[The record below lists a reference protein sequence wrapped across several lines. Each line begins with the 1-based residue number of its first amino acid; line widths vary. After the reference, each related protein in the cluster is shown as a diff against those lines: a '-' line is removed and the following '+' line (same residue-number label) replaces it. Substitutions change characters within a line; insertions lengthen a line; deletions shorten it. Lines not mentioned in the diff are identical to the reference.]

1 MPVQL
6 AGLAQTDCTDPP
18 PAEPLTDGAWRLSAE
33 SAFTESASAAA
44 GGFAY
49 TAGGFGHAD
58 GLQRFDPATESHDIL
73 PAMPAERH
81 HPMMASDGRHL
92 YLAGG
97 FTGRFGYVAEDNFWR
112 FDPESSRWEILT
124 DMPNARS
131 GFAAEVVKGQIVVLG
146 GERIDILPPQLIAT
160 AEVFAPG
167 AEGWA
172 AGPVSPIVVH
182 GATGAVV
189 DDRLILTAGSDEA
202 GSLSTN
208 RATQIL
214 ELDAD

>member
-18 PAEPLTDGAWRLSAE
+18 PAEPLTDGAWRLSAGKVP
-33 SAFTESASAAA
+33 ASA
-44 GGFAY
+44 
-49 TAGGFGHAD
+49 
-58 GLQRFDPATESHDIL
+58 LLPNDIL